1 MRKTRSTAAKSPPV
15 KEVKTVIDG
24 PPTTALEDSELSK
37 TELETLTVLRT
48 QTKEIAIHSQTLR
61 DKLNMFVALV
71 GPRYFKEGTI
81 GLNSDGQLQG
91 ELKD

>member
-15 KEVKTVIDG
+15 KI
-24 PPTTALEDSELSK
+24 TALEDSELSK
-37 TELETLTVLRT
+37 VELESLMLLRM

-71 GPRYFKEGTI
+71 GPRYFKEGTV
-81 GLNSDGQLQG
+81 GLNNEGQLEG
-91 ELKD
+91 EPKT